1 MATDIEKLV
10 VQLSADIN
18 SYKREMQRAAGITNA
33 QARAIENRFRGMHR
47 RLDTI
52 GRSSAQALI
61 APLTGIAAVLS
72 VREVA
77 QYADAWTTA
86 KNSLAVAGV
95 VGDRQADVLERL
107 YQSAQAN
114 AAPVGALA
122 DLFGKAAQ
130 ASDNLGASQQDLLRF
145 SDGVA
150 TALRVSGTSATEASG
165 ALTQLGQLLG
175 SARVQAEEFN
185 LVNDGARPILM
196 AVAAGLDAAGGSVNK
211 LKQLVNDGKVSGQ
224 QFFQAFLRGLPQ
236 IQSMASN
243 ATQTIDQGLTKV
255 RNAFTKY
262 IGETDSSLGAS
273 ARLVDGLNALADN
286 FDKTADITLKFAGI
300 LAGALVGRSIAGM
313 IATIPN
319 AASAVIAL
327 TTAMRAGS
335 LSAAGFSAALG
346 PLGLILGAVT
356 GAVLIFRNWKGSI
369 DDATRSLAEQ
379 ATTGEGVQSMI
390 ADVQKAQDAYKVAI
404 AQTAGAQSSATSSI
418 VADTKKEFEAKKS
431 LLELE
436 MKRQQALVAVSRA
449 SLAEKSAALRS
460 EVGGSV
466 NVDMGRAERGGF
478 SDPRVG
484 RFVGLPDDITG
495 LEKTRDV
502 IAKSPLSAEIQKLR
516 AEIDLAEISTG
527 KLNEALSTTFSDNA
541 GGKAAGGGASD
552 GKGGGAKKKADE
564 YQTLTDRIAEATA
577 ATIAETDAQRALN
590 PTIEDYGY
598 ALEKARTAHE
608 LLTAAT
614 ASGLELTPKLR
625 AEIDTLADAYAN
637 ATAESGRLADS
648 QDEIR
653 QRAQEATAFQ
663 RDMAQ
668 GIVSSF
674 LEGKKAADVF
684 ADALT
689 NISNRLLDLAFDD
702 LFPRNGNSGG
712 AIIGGTFSL
721 NIRRPA

>member
-18 SYKREMQRAAGITNA
+18 SYKREMQRAAGVTNA
-33 QARAIENRFRGMHR
+33 QARAIENRFRVMHR

-52 GRSSAQALI
+52 GRGSAQALI
-61 APLTGIAAVLS
+61 APLTGIAAALS
-72 VREVA
+72 IREVA
-77 QYADAWTTA
+77 QYADAWTAA

-122 DLFGKAAQ
+122 DLFGKASQ

-185 LVNDGARPILM
+185 SVNDGARPILM

-273 ARLVDGLNALADN
+273 ARLVQGLNALADN

-313 IATIPN
+313 VATIPN
-319 AASAVIAL
+319 AVSAVIAL
-327 TTAMRAGS
+327 TTAMRAGA
-335 LSAAGFSAALG
+335 LSAAGFSAAIG

-369 DDATRSLAEQ
+369 DDATRSLADQ
-379 ATTGEGVQSMI
+379 ATTGEGVQAMI
-390 ADVQKAQDAYKVAI
+390 ADVQKAQDAYKAAI

-436 MKRQQALVAVSRA
+436 IKRQQALVAVSRA

-495 LEKTRDV
+495 LEKTREV

-541 GGKAAGGGASD
+541 GGKAAGGSASD
-552 GKGGGAKKKADE
+552 AKSGGAKKKADE
-564 YQTLTDRIAEATA
+564 YQTLTQRVAEATA
-577 ATIAETDAQRALN
+577 ATIADTDAQRALN

-674 LEGKKAADVF
+674 IEGKKAADVF
-684 ADALT
+684 ADALK

-702 LFPRNGNSGG
+702 LFPRNQSSGG

-721 NIRRPA
+721 NIRRSA

>member
-10 VQLSADIN
+10 VQLSADVK
-18 SYKREMQRAAGITNA
+18 SYQREMQRAAGITNA
-33 QARAIENRFRGMHR
+33 QARVIENRFRGMQR

-52 GRSSAQALI
+52 GRGSAQALI

-77 QYADAWTTA
+77 QYADAWTAA

-122 DLFGKAAQ
+122 DLFGKASQ

-185 LVNDGARPILM
+185 SVNDGARPILM

-236 IQSMASN
+236 IQSMAAN
-243 ATQTIDQGLTKV
+243 ATQTIDQGVTKV

-273 ARLVDGLNALADN
+273 ARLVQGLNALADN

-319 AASAVIAL
+319 AVSAVIAL
-327 TTAMRAGS
+327 TTAMRAGA
-335 LSAAGFSAALG
+335 LSAAGFSAAIG

-369 DDATRSLAEQ
+369 DDATRSLADQ
-379 ATTGEGVQSMI
+379 ATTGEGVQAMI
-390 ADVQKAQDAYKVAI
+390 ADVQKAQDAYKAAI

-436 MKRQQALVAVSRA
+436 MKRQRALVAVSRA

-495 LEKTRDV
+495 LEKTREV

-527 KLNEALSTTFSDNA
+527 KLNEALSTTFNDTA
-541 GGKAAGGGASD
+541 GGKGSGGSSSD

-564 YQTLTDRIAEATA
+564 YQTLTQRIAEATA
-577 ATIAETDAQRALN
+577 ATIAENDAQNALN

-598 ALEKARTAHE
+598 ALEKARTAHD
-608 LLTAAT
+608 LLVAAT
-614 ASGLELTPKLR
+614 ADGLEVTPKLR
-625 AEIDTLADAYAN
+625 AEIDTLAEAYAN
-637 ATAESGRLADS
+637 AAVESGRLAEKHG
-648 QDEIR
+648 EIR
-653 QRAQEATAFQ
+653 QKAQEATEFQ

-684 ADALT
+684 ADALK

-702 LFPRNGNSGG
+702 LFPRNQTSGG
-712 AIIGGTFSL
+712 SIIGGTFSL
-721 NIRRPA
+721 NIRRSA